1 MTTIQTTD
9 ASDHDE
15 FEPAPPDKLHAHYC
29 RQLSAM
35 MDGELSPDEAKF
47 MLRRLEHDTAL
58 AGCWERWQVCGD
70 VLRGRRHALLPADF
84 AQRVALAIADDG
96 RASVAMSAGT
106 KSRPRFARWGGGAA
120 LAASVAV
127 VAFLVARQLPNDA
140 GSAPETPPTIVAQ
153 TPATPA
159 PAPVETAPRTTTETP
174 PATGTGAALAATALA
189 AAEVP
194 RRASERRAR
203 AQGQRNA
210 DRVQAQ
216 ARDVQTRDVAASTP
230 MVAAA
235 ELPALVD
242 VPATETAPIA
252 TAPDPFA
259 APHIAPTRP
268 WPRAI
273 LRGYPADSAFSAG
286 YGESAPPARFAPFAP
301 TTLVPRFDAGQVV
314 VPMSPQRADP
324 DNADSNRTDSG
335 NPDPA
340 AEARDATG
348 PH

>member
-15 FEPAPPDKLHAHYC
+15 FEPAPPDKLYAHYC

-58 AGCWERWQVCGD
+58 AGCWERWQICGD

-96 RASVAMSAGT
+96 RASVAVSAGA
-106 KSRPRFARWGGGAA
+106 KSRPRLARWGGGAA

-127 VAFLVARQLPNDA
+127 VAFLVARQLPNDT
-140 GSAPETPPTIVAQ
+140 GSAPETPSTIVAQ
-153 TPATPA
+153 TPARPA

-174 PATGTGAALAATALA
+174 PAAGTGAALAATALA
-189 AAEVP
+189 AVEVP
-194 RRASERRAR
+194 RRTSERRTR
-203 AQGQRNA
+203 AQGQRAA
-210 DRVQAQ
+210 DRVRAQEIQA
-216 ARDVQTRDVAASTP
+216 RDVAASPP

-235 ELPALVD
+235 ELPALAE
-242 VPATETAPIA
+242 VPTTESAPVATTP
-252 TAPDPFA
+252 TTPDPFA
-259 APHIAPTRP
+259 APHITTTRP

-286 YGESAPPARFAPFAP
+286 YGESAP
-301 TTLVPRFDAGQVV
+301 
-314 VPMSPQRADP
+314 
-324 DNADSNRTDSG
+324 
-335 NPDPA
+335 
-340 AEARDATG
+340 
-348 PH
+348 